1 VIHIPRQS
9 TVRTGMLNLLSEA
22 ATHQL
27 ADQKCAT
34 GKQDETD
41 QHDLVQTNLRLTDD
55 QAANR

>member
-1 VIHIPRQS
+1 
-9 TVRTGMLNLLSEA
+9 MLNLLSEA